1 VKTVNPKEQA
11 AKLSVMSNT
20 ALVVGKLTIGV
31 AIGSVGVISEG
42 IHSSLDLLAAIIAFF
57 AVRQASHPADDKHRY
72 GHGKIENL
80 SGTLEAVLILIAA
93 FWIALEAV
101 QKLLHP
107 HSVDAVGWCVGIM
120 AVSAL
125 VNFFISRHLMKVGIQ
140 TDSIALRADAMHLK
154 TDVLASLGVMGGLIG
169 IYFTG
174 WQWLDPVAAFLVAG
188 LIVHAAWELLHESFA
203 PLLDASLSTEE
214 ETQIIEKIEI
224 HQEHFIDFHSFRT
237 RKAGSER
244 HIDFHLTVCKYHTI
258 DHAHGLADRI
268 ESDIETLFNETNI
281 LIHHEPCLEVCEGC
295 QKSCKADIRPA

>member
-107 HSVDAVGWCVGIM
+107 HSVDAVGWGVGIM

-169 IYFTG
+169 IYFAG

>member
-1 VKTVNPKEQA
+1 MKPINQKEQA
-11 AKLSVMSNT
+11 AKLSVISNT
-20 ALVVGKLTIGV
+20 SLVIGKLTIGL
-31 AIGSVGVISEG
+31 AIGSVGVMSEG

-57 AVRQASHPADDKHRY
+57 AVRQASHPADEKHRY

-93 FWIALEAV
+93 IWIAIEAI

-107 HSVDAVGWCVGIM
+107 HSVDAVGWGVGIM
-120 AVSAL
+120 AVSSI

-140 TDSIALRADAMHLK
+140 TDSIALKADAMHLK
-154 TDVLASLGVMGGLIG
+154 TDVLASLGVMGGLVG

-188 LIVHAAWELLHESFA
+188 LIIHAAWELLQESFA
-203 PLLDASLSTEE
+203 PLLDASLATEE
-214 ETQIIEKIEI
+214 EDQIVEKIEN
-224 HQEHFIDFHSFRT
+224 HKEHFIDFHSFRT

-258 DHAHGLADRI
+258 DYAHTLADEI
-268 ESDIETLFNETNI
+268 EDDIRTLFSETYI
-281 LIHHEPCLEVCEGC
+281 LIHHEPCNEICEGC
-295 QKSCKADIRPA
+295 QRTCKARIIE

>member
-1 VKTVNPKEQA
+1 MKPINQKEQA
-11 AKLSVMSNT
+11 AKLSVISNT
-20 ALVVGKLTIGV
+20 SLVIGKLTIGV
-31 AIGSVGVISEG
+31 AIGSVGVMSEG

-57 AVRQASHPADDKHRY
+57 AVRQASHPADEKHRY

-93 FWIALEAV
+93 IWIAIEAI

-107 HSVDAVGWCVGIM
+107 HSVDAVGWGVGIM
-120 AVSAL
+120 AVSSI

-154 TDVLASLGVMGGLIG
+154 TDVLASLGVMGGLVG

-203 PLLDASLSTEE
+203 PLLDASLSDEE
-214 ETQIIEKIEI
+214 ETQIIEKIENNK
-224 HQEHFIDFHSFRT
+224 EHFIDFHSFRT

-258 DHAHGLADRI
+258 EHAHDLADKI
-268 ESDIETLFNETNI
+268 EGDIETLFNETHI
-281 LIHHEPCLEVCEGC
+281 LIHHEPCNEVCEGC
-295 QKSCKADIRPA
+295 TKACKV